1 MTQYRKRLWVFL
13 RKSGLYLYFYYFLSK
28 NAFFI
33 SVWYISVSS
42 SSLTTCSG
50 FTCRSRSSWPVEFS
64 SSPLMDL
71 KWSNKSVI
79 VIFSDC
85 CAFFLSFSWW
95 FSQKNFGFFL
105 PMQKPPC
112 LLFAFVF
119 FSCKYFNFVV
129 PCSHWNKIT
138 SVCIRFVAQKQV
150 SGLLIAIACFGTIII
165 KPCIFGHSFVCW
177 MCTSA
182 ERSRG
187 AIEQYVCKM
196 LNHTINLVI
205 I

>member
-50 FTCRSRSSWPVEFS
+50 FTCRSRSSWPV
-64 SSPLMDL
+64 L
-71 KWSNKSVI
+71 
-79 VIFSDC
+79 IFAANGFKMIKQISDRYFFRLLC
-85 CAFFLSFSWW
+85 FFLKFFLMVFPKKIWL
-95 FSQKNFGFFL
+95 FFL

-112 LLFAFVF
+112 LLFAFGF
-119 FSCKYFNFVV
+119 FSCKYFDFVV

-150 SGLLIAIACFGTIII
+150 SGLLIAIACFSTIII

-187 AIEQYVCKM
+187 AIEQYACKM
-196 LNHTINLVI
+196 LNHTINLI
-205 I
+205 II